1 MDSVSAQQEP
11 VAFRSELGFAHI
23 SFVGSH
29 LAAHWKHEWGAQAL
43 PQRL

>member
-11 VAFRSELGFAHI
+11 VAFKSEQGFAHV

-29 LAAHWKHEWGAQAL
+29 LAAHWNREWGAQAP

>member
-11 VAFRSELGFAHI
+11 VAFRSELGFAHV
-23 SFVGSH
+23 SFVGPP
-29 LAAHWKHEWGAQAL
+29 LAAHWNHEWDAQAA